1 MPGVVIAGRIDV
13 TSSSSPSSSSG
24 KWSSAK
30 GEEQR
35 GGVSEGTEGCCASA
49 EHRPKKILTKPS
61 PTACGRIAVDA
72 ASKRRPSASR
82 RKVRQAEQMGLY
94 MYPLRKIRLLLLLLL
109 LEAEAHHAISIHR
122 HLLSK
127 STCLCSDKHLPDGR
141 TRAAIIWPFS
151 FYSA

>member
-1 MPGVVIAGRIDV
+1 MVGVVIAGRIDV

-35 GGVSEGTEGCCASA
+35 GGASEGTEGCCASA
-49 EHRPKKILTKPS
+49 EHRPKKNLTKPS

-82 RKVRQAEQMGLY
+82 RQSKASRANGTLY
-94 MYPLRKIRLLLLLLL
+94 MYPLRKIRLLLLLLV
-109 LEAEAHHAISIHR
+109 AEAHHEISMHR

-151 FYSA
+151 FYSV